1 MHYQVLADRMRFFKE
16 TQEGEHIMSEFTKKL
31 INEGKAEG
39 LAEGLAKGKAEGL
52 AKGKAEGM
60 AEGIAKTQLK
70 VAEQMLKLGKLNLT
84 EISTYTMLSI
94 DKIKELANKLNIPCK
109 S

>member
-39 LAEGLAKGKAEGL
+39 LA
-52 AKGKAEGM
+52 
-60 AEGIAKTQLK
+60 
-70 VAEQMLKLGKLNLT
+70 
-84 EISTYTMLSI
+84 
-94 DKIKELANKLNIPCK
+94 
-109 S
+109 